1 MSLLPVARLTR
12 TSCWLLTSLVT
23 VALTPVFAATDSLV
37 QPRTMIVDH
46 SLAKTQVEAQILAAR
61 RYGTFWTTGD
71 EALARAALAPDFKDS
86 TLPPGR
92 PQGITGPIAASKTM
106 HAAIPDIQCEVE
118 QMMVVGDRVIAH
130 LHFTGHFTGQFKSV
144 QGKGQ
149 PIDFIA
155 TDIYRVV
162 EGRIAEN
169 WHLEDNLTLLQQLGL
184 IAK

>member
-1 MSLLPVARLTR
+1 MSLSPVARLPR
-12 TSCWLLTSLVT
+12 AGSWLFTLLITAAVPP
-23 VALTPVFAATDSLV
+23 AFAATDLLV
-37 QPRTMIVDH
+37 QPQSVIVDH
-46 SLAKTQVEAQILAAR
+46 SLPRAQVEAQILAAR
-61 RYGTFWTTGD
+61 RYDTFWTTGD

-92 PQGITGPIAASKTM
+92 PQGIAGPLAASKMM

-130 LHFTGHFTGQFKSV
+130 LRFSGHFTGQFKGV